1 MKKIND
7 NHEPVRL
14 TAGLKLRLKKE
25 IKRIYK
31 NKELTEYI
39 EKHLKLIPNKDK
51 VAALYFFKKLVL
63 QTYRSPDPDHYAA
76 FEDEYEEEMS
86 EIRAEQEFYEP
97 VKWIDAEID
106 YQTNMGE
113 RLTKDDVPGRLDIMQ
128 EAKKRLSKDWLTK
141 GEVLELFGFSLATLK
156 RRRSQGMPAHKKGKA
171 IHFYLPEITEW
182 MRKEEQAA

>member
-14 TAGLKLRLKKE
+14 TAALKLRLKKE

-39 EKHLKLIPNKDK
+39 ERHLSLIPVKDK
-51 VAALYFFKKLVL
+51 IAALYYFKKLVL
-63 QTYRSPDPDHYAA
+63 QTYRSPDSDHYAA

-86 EIRAEQEFYEP
+86 EIRAEQQFYEP
-97 VKWIDAEID
+97 VRWIDAEID

-113 RLTKDDVPGRLDIMQ
+113 RLTGDDVTGRLDIMQ

-141 GEVLELFGFSLATLK
+141 EEVMELFGISRSTLN
-156 RRRSQGMPAHKKGKA
+156 RRIADGMPAHKSGKA
-171 IHFYLPEITEW
+171 VYFYLEEINQW
-182 MRKEEQAA
+182 MRREAA